1 MRSFKHLI
9 WLSLFIAVVNYSCS
23 GNEDNG
29 QVVTVESDT
38 TNPSVRTMTR
48 TAEAFPDTDADLN
61 YKDTDII
68 KPKQTDPNALKIE
81 AQNAKIVAN
90 NAATYKDGTYMA
102 TIDYFNPQTSYRAT
116 YTLKIGVEHGWV
128 TRIAFPN
135 DEYMGN
141 DHITP
146 AELDEDGGCNV
157 YGEHGKVYTIQ
168 IDNKY

>member
-1 MRSFKHLI
+1 MRSFKRLF
-9 WLSLFIAVVNYSCS
+9 WLSLFIAAMSCSCS
-23 GNEDNG
+23 GDEDNG

-61 YKDTDII
+61 FRDTDII
-68 KPKQTDPNALKIE
+68 KPKQTDPNALKVE
-81 AQNAKIVAN
+81 AQNAKIIAN
-90 NAATYKDGTYMA
+90 NPATYKDGTYMA
-102 TIDYFNPQTSYRAT
+102 TIDYFNPQSSYRST

-128 TRIAFPN
+128 TKIAFPN
-135 DEYMGN
+135 DAYMGN

-168 IDNKY
+168 IDHKD